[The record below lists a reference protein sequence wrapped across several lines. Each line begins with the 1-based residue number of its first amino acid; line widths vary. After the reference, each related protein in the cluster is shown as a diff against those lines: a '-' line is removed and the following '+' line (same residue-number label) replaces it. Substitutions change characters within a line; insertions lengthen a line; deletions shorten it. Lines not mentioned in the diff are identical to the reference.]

1 MRLLKILTNLL
12 KQIAS
17 RKLKILA
24 IILIFSPNF
33 AHCFKSDAEYALLI
47 EYDTDQVLY
56 EKNSRKK
63 IYPASM
69 SKLMTLYILFDYLDK
84 NFISLD
90 EKIFISEN
98 AWRKGGAVSDSSTM
112 FAEVSSYI
120 SIENIIKGI
129 VIQSGNDACI
139 AISEA
144 ISGSEEIFSDE
155 MNSYAKKLGMNDS
168 NFVNSTGLHDD
179 NHYSTPLDMAI
190 LAKSLIKDF
199 PNFYHYFSERSFT
212 WNGIFQPNRNNLLG
226 NNLGIDGLKTG
237 KTIQSGYSMIVSSK
251 KENIRLIG
259 IVSGLSSR
267 DSRTMEMKKL
277 INYGQKSF
285 KKYKLFTN
293 SDIIKKVKVWDGN
306 KNNLN
311 MIISED
317 IDLLL
322 NIRTKRN
329 LNAKFL
335 FNEPIV
341 APIKKDQVIGKLI
354 LFNDKVEIMNSNLIS
369 GEDIERKNIFGRTI
383 QKIGY
388 LINQLW

>member
-1 MRLLKILTNLL
+1 MQLLKILINLL
-12 KQIAS
+12 RQIAS
-17 RKLKILA
+17 RKLKILI

-33 AHCFKSDAEYALLI
+33 AHSFKSDAEYALLI
-47 EYDTDQVLY
+47 EYETNQVLY

-84 NFISLD
+84 NIISLD

-139 AISEA
+139 AIAEA

-179 NHYSTPLDMAI
+179 NHYSTPLDMTI

-199 PNFYHYFSERSFT
+199 PNFYHYFSEKSFT

-237 KTIQSGYSMIVSSK
+237 KTSQSGFSMVVSSK
-251 KENIRLIG
+251 KDNIRLIG
-259 IVSGLSSR
+259 IISGLSSK
-267 DSRTMEMKKL
+267 DSRTLEMKKL

-285 KKYKLFTN
+285 RKYKLFTN
-293 SDIIKKVKVWDGN
+293 SDIIKKVKVWDGK
-306 KNNLN
+306 KNYLN

-317 IDLLL
+317 INLLL
-322 NIRTKRN
+322 NIRAKRN
-329 LNAKFL
+329 LNAKIL
-335 FNEPIV
+335 FNEPII

-369 GEDIERKNIFGRTI
+369 GEDVERKNIFGRTI

-388 LINQLW
+388 LIN

>member
-1 MRLLKILTNLL
+1 MQLLKILINLL
-12 KQIAS
+12 RQIAS
-17 RKLKILA
+17 RKLKIL
-24 IILIFSPNF
+24 IIIIIFSPNF
-33 AHCFKSDAEYALLI
+33 AHSFKSDAEYALLI
-47 EYDTDQVLY
+47 EYETNQVLY

-84 NFISLD
+84 NIISLD

-139 AISEA
+139 AIAEA

-179 NHYSTPLDMAI
+179 NHYSTPLDMTI

-199 PNFYHYFSERSFT
+199 PNFYHYFSEKSFT

-237 KTIQSGYSMIVSSK
+237 KTSQSGFSMVVSSK

-259 IVSGLSSR
+259 IISGLSSK
-267 DSRTMEMKKL
+267 DSRTLEMKKL

-285 KKYKLFTN
+285 RKYKLFTN
-293 SDIIKKVKVWDGN
+293 SDIIKKVKVWDGK
-306 KNNLN
+306 KNYLN

-317 IDLLL
+317 INLLL
-322 NIRTKRN
+322 NIRAKRN
-329 LNAKFL
+329 LNAKIL
-335 FNEPIV
+335 FNEPII

-388 LINQLW
+388 LIN

>member
-1 MRLLKILTNLL
+1 MRLLKILINLL
-12 KQIAS
+12 NQITF
-17 RKLKILA
+17 KKIKIFI
-24 IILIFSPNF
+24 IILIFFPNF
-33 AHCFKSDAEYALLI
+33 AHSFKSDAEYALLI
-47 EYDTDQVLY
+47 EYETDQVLY

-69 SKLMTLYILFDYLDK
+69 SKLMTLYVLFDYLEK
-84 NFISLD
+84 NIISLD

-98 AWRKGGAVSDSSTM
+98 AWRKGGAVSESSTM

-120 SIENIIKGI
+120 SVENIIKGI

-139 AISEA
+139 AVSEA

-155 MNSYAKKLGMNDS
+155 MNSYAKKLGMNDT

-179 NHYSTPLDMAI
+179 SHYSTPLDMAI

-199 PNFYHYFSERSFT
+199 PNFYHYFSERNFT

-237 KTIQSGYSMIVSSK
+237 KTSQSGYSMIVSSE

-267 DSRTMEMKKL
+267 DGRTMEMRKL

-285 KKYKLFTN
+285 RKYKLFTN
-293 SDIIKKVKVWDGN
+293 NDILKEVKVWEG
-306 KNNLN
+306 KKSKLK
-311 MIISED
+311 MLISED
-317 IDLLL
+317 INLLL
-322 NIRTKRN
+322 NIKTKRN
-329 LNAKFL
+329 LNAKIL
-335 FNEPIV
+335 FNEPII
-341 APIKKDQVIGKLI
+341 APIKEDQIIGKLI
-354 LFNDKVEIMNSNLIS
+354 LFNDEEEIMNSNLIS
-369 GEDIERKNIFGRTI
+369 DENIERNNIFGRTL

-388 LINQLW
+388 LIN

>member
-1 MRLLKILTNLL
+1 MRLLKILINFLR
-12 KQIAS
+12 QIAS
-17 RKLKILA
+17 RKLKILI
-24 IILIFSPNF
+24 IILIFFPNF
-33 AHCFKSDAEYALLI
+33 VHSFKSDAEYALLI
-47 EYDTDQVLY
+47 EYETDQVLY
-56 EKNSRKK
+56 EKNSRKR
-63 IYPASM
+63 IFPASM

-84 NFISLD
+84 NIISLD

-168 NFVNSTGLHDD
+168 NFVNSTGLHND
-179 NHYSTPLDMAI
+179 NHYSSPLDMTI

-199 PNFYHYFSERSFT
+199 PNFYHYFSEKSFT

-237 KTIQSGYSMIVSSK
+237 KTSQSGYSMVVSSK

-267 DSRTMEMKKL
+267 DSRTLEMKKL

-285 KKYKLFTN
+285 RKYKLFSN
-293 SDIIKKVKVWDGN
+293 SDIIKKVKVWDGK

-317 IDLLL
+317 INLLL
-322 NIRTKRN
+322 NIREKRN
-329 LNAKFL
+329 LNAKIM
-335 FNEPIV
+335 FNEPII

-369 GEDIERKNIFGRTI
+369 GEDVERKNIFGRTI

-388 LINQLW
+388 LIN

>member
-1 MRLLKILTNLL
+1 MQLLKILINLL
-12 KQIAS
+12 RQIAS
-17 RKLKILA
+17 RKLKIL
-24 IILIFSPNF
+24 IIIIIFSPNF
-33 AHCFKSDAEYALLI
+33 AHSFKSGAEYALLI
-47 EYDTDQVLY
+47 EYETNQVLY

-84 NFISLD
+84 NIISLD

-139 AISEA
+139 AIAEA
-144 ISGSEEIFSDE
+144 ISGSEEIFSNE

-179 NHYSTPLDMAI
+179 NHYSTPLDMTI

-199 PNFYHYFSERSFT
+199 PNFYHYFSEKSFT

-237 KTIQSGYSMIVSSK
+237 KTSQSGFSMVVSSK

-259 IVSGLSSR
+259 IISGLSSR
-267 DSRTMEMKKL
+267 DSRTLEMKKL
-277 INYGQKSF
+277 INYGQRSF
-285 KKYKLFTN
+285 RKYKLFTN
-293 SDIIKKVKVWDGN
+293 SDIIKKVKVWDGK
-306 KNNLN
+306 KNYLN

-317 IDLLL
+317 INLLL
-322 NIRTKRN
+322 NIRAKRN
-329 LNAKFL
+329 LNAKIL
-335 FNEPIV
+335 FNEPII

-369 GEDIERKNIFGRTI
+369 GEDVERKNIFGRTI

-388 LINQLW
+388 LIN

>member
-1 MRLLKILTNLL
+1 MRLLKILINLL
-12 KQIAS
+12 NQIAL
-17 RKLKILA
+17 RKIKILI

-33 AHCFKSDAEYALLI
+33 AHSFKSDADYALLI
-47 EYDTDQVLY
+47 EYETDQVLY

-69 SKLMTLYILFDYLDK
+69 SKLMTLYVLFDYLEK
-84 NFISLD
+84 NIISLD

-98 AWRKGGAVSDSSTM
+98 AWRKGGAVSESSTM

-120 SIENIIKGI
+120 SVENIIKGI

-155 MNSYAKKLGMNDS
+155 MNFYAKKLGMNDT

-179 NHYSTPLDMAI
+179 NHYSTPLDMTI

-199 PNFYHYFSERSFT
+199 PNFYHYFSEKSFT

-237 KTIQSGYSMIVSSK
+237 KTSQSGYSMIVSSK

-267 DSRTMEMKKL
+267 DSRTMEMQKL

-285 KKYKLFTN
+285 RKYKLFTN
-293 SDIIKKVKVWDGN
+293 SDIVKKVKVWGG
-306 KNNLN
+306 KKSNLN
-311 MIISED
+311 MLFSED
-317 IDLLL
+317 INLLL

-329 LNAKFL
+329 LNAKIL
-335 FNEPIV
+335 FNEPII
-341 APIKKDQVIGKLI
+341 APVKEDQVIGKLI
-354 LFNDKVEIMNSNLIS
+354 LFNDKEEIMDFNLIS
-369 GEDIERKNIFGRTI
+369 GEKIERNNIFGRTI
-383 QKIGY
+383 QKIRY
-388 LINQLW
+388 LIN

>member
-1 MRLLKILTNLL
+1 MQLLKILINLL
-12 KQIAS
+12 RQIAS
-17 RKLKILA
+17 RKLKIL
-24 IILIFSPNF
+24 IIIIIFSPNF
-33 AHCFKSDAEYALLI
+33 AHSFKSNAEYALLI
-47 EYDTDQVLY
+47 EYETNQVLY

-84 NFISLD
+84 NIISLD

-139 AISEA
+139 AIAEA

-179 NHYSTPLDMAI
+179 NHYSTPLDMTI

-199 PNFYHYFSERSFT
+199 PNFYHYFSEKSFT

-237 KTIQSGYSMIVSSK
+237 KTSQSGFSMVVSSK

-259 IVSGLSSR
+259 IISGLSSK
-267 DSRTMEMKKL
+267 DSRTLEMKKL

-285 KKYKLFTN
+285 RKYKLFTN
-293 SDIIKKVKVWDGN
+293 SDIIKKVKVWDGK
-306 KNNLN
+306 KNYLN

-317 IDLLL
+317 INLLL
-322 NIRTKRN
+322 NIRAKRN
-329 LNAKFL
+329 LNAKIL
-335 FNEPIV
+335 FNEPII

-388 LINQLW
+388 LIN